1 MKIKIKSAL
10 LCTALSFFALVMM
23 RYGNDGAH
31 LPASD
36 YTESAE
42 AVFFMLDEAEHGT
55 PSAISFSA
63 ANNIMYIQSGQKE
76 EILTSVRETD
86 IYSSASRVLPPVITP
101 PASDI
106 EVMGADS

>member
-23 RYGNDGAH
+23 RYGNDGAY

-36 YTESAE
+36 YSESAE
-42 AVFFMLDEAEHGT
+42 AVFFMLNDTDHGT

-63 ANNIMYIQSGQKE
+63 ANNIIYIQSGQKE
-76 EILTSVRETD
+76 DILTYATESD

-101 PASDI
+101 PETDV